1 MLRTLVERGAS
12 IGSGAVIL
20 GGVRI
25 GEGAL
30 VGAGAVV
37 TRDVAAGEVVAGS
50 PARAIAASRAR

>member
-1 MLRTLVERGAS
+1 MTTVVEQRS
-12 IGSGAVIL
+12 SLGSGAFGL

-37 TRDVAAGEVVAGS
+37 TRDVAAGETVLAN
-50 PARAIAASRAR
+50 PARARLQASV